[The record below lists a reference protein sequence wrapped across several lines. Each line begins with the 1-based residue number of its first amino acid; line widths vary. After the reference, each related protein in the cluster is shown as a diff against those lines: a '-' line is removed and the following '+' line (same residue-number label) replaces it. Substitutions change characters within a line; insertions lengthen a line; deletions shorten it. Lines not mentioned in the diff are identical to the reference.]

1 MTNYKVEV
9 ECDSEVNELFAKTK
23 VIQKLKNEESNP
35 LELKV
40 FVYKKVGIIF
50 SSFIAQIGDSIKVK
64 SKVIKKEKAENKY
77 TDAISKGNAAIYV
90 YEEYDRIVI
99 NMGNI
104 PPNQEITLISNFI
117 QLVETYKTYEFE
129 LFRNLPIFYG
139 KNIFPNSNLKGK
151 LQIKTKNNIIKIEKE
166 ILESK
171 LKIIK
176 ENYLENE
183 KNNYMIQYQIIS
195 DLNKNESYYYSNDE
209 YIKSSKIYFYIEDI
223 RKNEPIIYY
232 QKSILNKNENN
243 YIINYINKQK
253 NFDETNPA
261 LFIFLIDQSYSMS
274 GDSIHIVSKA
284 LELFLQSLP
293 VDSYYQIIGFG
304 SHFKKYDETP
314 KEYTKTNIENSLK
327 IIKTLDADLG
337 GTNIYDPL
345 KDIYTNEQQYDE
357 IKLPKNIFLLT
368 DGEIENK
375 SETLELIEKN
385 SSKFSIFSIGIGD
398 SFDEDLIKNAGII
411 GKGGFNF
418 CYNLEEL
425 NSVIVNEIKKS
436 ISPYITNI
444 NIETSLD
451 ENNIYKVC
459 EIPKILRN
467 NQIVNIGY
475 IVESNGVDND
485 DKINKINIKM
495 NYLEDNNIKVN
506 NNYEIIPEEIEKG
519 DEISK
524 LIINNY
530 LSKNLDEIEK
540 IQLSLK
546 YQILAE
552 YTSLFSE
559 VELSNKISEE
569 MKSKIIGEKKSIP
582 SETISD
588 NEKIKYINK
597 IVSEGKEKIE
607 ELLNDRY
614 MCLSREC
621 MRCKSLGESGIKRSK
636 NKNFSFK
643 FWNCCKKRTKMKI
656 DDLDEDST
664 KENKNIK
671 NDISITDFEQ
681 NNEIYDKDSK
691 VRINVNEIYDKDSKV
706 RINVNE
712 KKNEKRKNDIM
723 NMVNTQD
730 FIEGFWEYNE
740 QTKYVKEKYE
750 KEYDLLIKNGNINE
764 KIAMTIL
771 IIYYLEEECSELL
784 NELSLIIIKAK
795 KYIQKE
801 AKSTYD
807 DIILNVTKLK

>member
-166 ILESK
+166 ILENK

-475 IVESNGVDND
+475 IVKSNGVDND

-506 NNYEIIPEEIEKG
+506 NNYEII
-519 DEISK
+519 
-524 LIINNY
+524 
-530 LSKNLDEIEK
+530 
-540 IQLSLK
+540 
-546 YQILAE
+546 
-552 YTSLFSE
+552 
-559 VELSNKISEE
+559 
-569 MKSKIIGEKKSIP
+569 
-582 SETISD
+582 
-588 NEKIKYINK
+588 
-597 IVSEGKEKIE
+597 
-607 ELLNDRY
+607 
-614 MCLSREC
+614 
-621 MRCKSLGESGIKRSK
+621 
-636 NKNFSFK
+636 
-643 FWNCCKKRTKMKI
+643 
-656 DDLDEDST
+656 
-664 KENKNIK
+664 
-671 NDISITDFEQ
+671 
-681 NNEIYDKDSK
+681 
-691 VRINVNEIYDKDSKV
+691 
-706 RINVNE
+706 
-712 KKNEKRKNDIM
+712 
-723 NMVNTQD
+723 
-730 FIEGFWEYNE
+730 
-740 QTKYVKEKYE
+740 
-750 KEYDLLIKNGNINE
+750 
-764 KIAMTIL
+764 
-771 IIYYLEEECSELL
+771 
-784 NELSLIIIKAK
+784 
-795 KYIQKE
+795 
-801 AKSTYD
+801 
-807 DIILNVTKLK
+807 

>member
-1 MTNYKVEV
+1 MANYKVEV

-35 LELKV
+35 LELRV
-40 FVYKKVGIIF
+40 FIYKKVGIIF

-104 PPNQEITLISNFI
+104 PPNQEITLISDFI
-117 QLVETYKTYEFE
+117 QLVETSKTYEFE

-166 ILESK
+166 ILENK
-171 LKIIK
+171 LKIIEEK
-176 ENYLENE
+176 YLENE
-183 KNNYMIQYQIIS
+183 KNKYMIQYQIIS
-195 DLNKNESYYYSNDE
+195 DLNKNTSYYYSNDE

-223 RKNEPIIYY
+223 KKNEPIIYY

-253 NFDETNPA
+253 NCDETNPA
-261 LFIFLIDQSYSMS
+261 LFIFLIDQSGSMS
-274 GDSIHIVSKA
+274 GNSIHIVSKA

-304 SHFKKYDETP
+304 SNFIKYDETP

-327 IIKTLDADLG
+327 IIKTLNANLG

-375 SETLELIEKN
+375 RETLELIEKN
-385 SSKFSIFSIGIGD
+385 SSKFSIFSIGIGN
-398 SFDEDLIKNAGII
+398 SFDKDLIKNAGII

-425 NSVIVNEIKKS
+425 NSIIVNEIKKS

-444 NIETSLD
+444 NMETPLD
-451 ENNIYKVC
+451 ENNKYKVC
-459 EIPKILRN
+459 EIPKILRI

-475 IVESNGVDND
+475 IVEGNACDNDD

-506 NNYEIIPEEIEKG
+506 NNYEIIPVEIEKG

-530 LSKNLDEIEK
+530 LSQILDENEK

-546 YQILAE
+546 YQILTE
-552 YTSLFSE
+552 YTSLFAE
-559 VELSNKISEE
+559 VELSNEISDE

-582 SETISD
+582 SEEISYNEIIKIRD
-588 NEKIKYINK
+588 KILSEDIEKIKEKKGYDVMPLDQIDNIDVMYCALECSEDRSLNK
-597 IVSEGKEKIE
+597 IGK
-607 ELLNDRY
+607 
-614 MCLSREC
+614 
-621 MRCKSLGESGIKRSK
+621 KRSK
-636 NKNFSFK
+636 KKLFSFR
-643 FWNCCKKRTKMKI
+643 FWNCCKKRTKMII
-656 DDLDEDST
+656 DDLDEDSK

-671 NDISITDFEQ
+671 NDINFTDFKQ
-681 NNEIYDKDSK
+681 NNEIYDKDSE
-691 VRINVNEIYDKDSKV
+691 VRINF
-706 RINVNE
+706 NE
-712 KKNEKRKNDIM
+712 KKNDKRKNDIM

-771 IIYYLEEECSELL
+771 IIYYIEEECSELL

-801 AKSTYD
+801 TKSTYD
-807 DIILNVTKLK
+807 DIILNVIKLN